1 VCGGMGG
8 VFLWVAIFPAD
19 VIKSRVQ
26 IQTTK
31 LGEKKLSFI
40 QMLSTIRKN
49 EGILELLLSTFAC
62 ICCNRSS
69 TNISDLL
76 VTL

>member
-1 VCGGMGG
+1 MCGGMGG

-31 LGEKKLSFI
+31 VGEKKVSFI

-49 EGILELLLSTFAC
+49 EGILLLLSYLFLTFAC
-62 ICCNRSS
+62 ICCNRST
-69 TNISDLL
+69 TNIKISW
-76 VTL
+76 